1 MKRLLAK
8 LFLWFLNIVIAIW
21 PAEANASNLVQAG
34 KTDCGILYVD
44 TGTVEV
50 LKKDS
55 QYYLVF
61 AAEERFT
68 DTEFLKSLHDDENL
82 INVVSAYYLYMF
94 SSSGKEYYMLNKY
107 LLDDKGE
114 VIADLSEAT
123 QATAVGKNDTAL
135 IRAYAISLKVI
146 DKKKKIRRFY

>member
-21 PAEANASNLVQAG
+21 PAEVNASNLVQAG

-68 DTEFLKSLHDDENL
+68 DTEFLQALHKDEDL
-82 INVVSAYYLYMF
+82 VNVMSAYYLYMF
-94 SSSGKEYYMLNKY
+94 NSSGIEYYMLNKY
-107 LLDDKGE
+107 LLDEEGK
-114 VIADLSEAT
+114 VVADLSETAKAT
-123 QATAVGKNDTAL
+123 IIGKDDVAL
-135 IRAYAISLKVI
+135 VRAYAISLKVI
-146 DKKKKIRRFY
+146 DKKKRMRRFY